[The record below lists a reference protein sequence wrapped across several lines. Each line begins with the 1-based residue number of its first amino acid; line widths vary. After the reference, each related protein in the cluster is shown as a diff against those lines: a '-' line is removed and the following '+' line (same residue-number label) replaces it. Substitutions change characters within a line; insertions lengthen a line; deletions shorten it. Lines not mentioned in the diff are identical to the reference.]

1 MILQG
6 KDPQECNYNIKETV
20 TLFLKLGFNIHLEK
34 SVLVPTQELNFL
46 GFTINSHTMT
56 VTLPLEKK
64 TKLKDL
70 CLQVLGYSRPK
81 IRLVAKLIGKFVSS
95 LPGVDFGKLHYRN
108 LERDKIEALKYN
120 KGNYEGLMCLSDVA
134 KEEIQWWIENIQYAV
149 RSIHHS
155 LITCVFQTDASAMAG
170 ASNVLQTARYVPV
183 AYGHRGRRHYT

>member
-6 KDPQECNYNIKETV
+6 KDSQECNTNIKETA

-108 LERDKIEALKYN
+108 LERDKIWNWCITRNIWLTAIHIPGIHNVQYDALSRKGHSDHEWMLN
-120 KGNYEGLMCLSDVA
+120 KQLFDKFYTNKTYVYHRFIC
-134 KEEIQWWIENIQYAV
+134 
-149 RSIHHS
+149 IH
-155 LITCVFQTDASAMAG
+155 
-170 ASNVLQTARYVPV
+170 P
-183 AYGHRGRRHYT
+183 